1 MKKQQLAAKQRLIK
15 RIMAKIASG
24 DCNSGCAG
32 CTN

>member
-1 MKKQQLAAKQRLIK
+1 MKEQQVAAKQQLIK

-24 DCNSGCAG
+24 NCNE